1 MPIIKSFPWRRRCV
15 ASSCSSGANNT
26 GEIHPLPQ
34 PDPFPFSLP
43 RSVAA
48 LSGGDADAARQPPP
62 PEYVVILPSELLEIS
77 FSPEEDAIILAPSSG
92 ASHAPSPSHAPAPAV
107 ERVVIRYQ
115 HGEPGNIAHGA
126 WAPGALQVSRRNEL
140 AFPEREMA
148 HLPLSLPTPPSP
160 HPSLFPFCR
169 SSPPSSAGTPSSG
182 ATRSTPVSRR
192 P

>member
-1 MPIIKSFPWRRRCV
+1 MRGVVVLFGGKQHGRDSPPP
-15 ASSCSSGANNT
+15 
-26 GEIHPLPQ
+26 HQ
-34 PDPFPFSLP
+34 PVPFPFSLP

-77 FSPEEDAIILAPSSG
+77 FSPEEDAIILAPSSD

-126 WAPGALQVSRRNEL
+126 WAPGALQVSRRNGL